1 MDWNNIFT
9 NIMVQSPVAAIL
21 FVMWWKAESRC
32 EKWED
37 RYVTETQKMITLMT
51 LVSEVLRK

>member
-1 MDWNNIFT
+1 
-9 NIMVQSPVAAIL
+9 MVQSPVAAIL